1 MYIMFVVIV
10 SVLYLIMRCF
20 IGFLSLQPS
29 RKGRL
34 SETCKALRSP
44 WCESTSARKSWTRSS
59 PFDSF
64 ETYWNMFFGF
74 VTMVTGCDW
83 WPNPSVVA
91 SPPPIAQNAPCVE
104 ATRPTAGPGRNPPV
118 MKRFIVHVQYIQK
131 LGSRQTSWKLHHA
144 FPSFRIFESTFSVD
158 RSINL
163 SMDFSEISNEWIS
176 KISLISLNGFEM
188 IWSWSWFFTN
198 GDVACAGAASASAA
212 AGAAATPAT
221 CARAVRSSYPRSDTG
236 EKSRCHSVKCWNMEV
251 S

>member
-1 MYIMFVVIV
+1 MYVMFVVIV
-10 SVLYLIMRCF
+10 PVLYLIMRCF

-118 MKRFIVHVQYIQK
+118 KRFIVHPKIGIQADLLKTSSCIPK
-131 LGSRQTSWKLHHA
+131 LQDLR
-144 FPSFRIFESTFSVD
+144 
-158 RSINL
+158 INL
-163 SMDFSEISNEWIS
+163 SSRSFNQSF
-176 KISLISLNGFEM
+176 NGFQ
-188 IWSWSWFFTN
+188 
-198 GDVACAGAASASAA
+198 
-212 AGAAATPAT
+212 
-221 CARAVRSSYPRSDTG
+221 
-236 EKSRCHSVKCWNMEV
+236 WNFKWV
-251 S
+251 DP